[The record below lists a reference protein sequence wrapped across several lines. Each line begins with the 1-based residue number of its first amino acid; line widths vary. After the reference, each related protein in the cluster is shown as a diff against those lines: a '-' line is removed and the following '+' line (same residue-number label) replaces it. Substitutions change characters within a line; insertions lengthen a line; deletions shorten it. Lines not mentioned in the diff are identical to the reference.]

1 MNTSSRLLGA
11 ALTLLVAATPAQA
24 STTSVAPLILIDG
37 TWAVAR
43 LSSGQTMPTGVRA
56 VLNLVGGRVSGTT
69 GCNSVMGRYTHAGS
83 DLAFQGL
90 ASTRK
95 FCAGVA
101 GTTETLVLRSLSGAQ
116 KVAVYGPTGQKSMRI
131 SGTGGT
137 LYLVKQK

>member
-1 MNTSSRLLGA
+1 M
-11 ALTLLVAATPAQA
+11 LV
-24 STTSVAPLILIDG
+24 DG

-43 LSSGQTMPTGVRA
+43 LPGGLTMPSGVRA
-56 VLNLVGGRVSGTT
+56 VLNFVGGRVTGST
-69 GCNSVMGRYTHAGS
+69 GCNSLMGRYTHGGS
-83 DLAFQGL
+83 NLAFQGL

-95 FCAGVA
+95 FCAGTA
-101 GTTETLVLRSLSGAQ
+101 GTTETLVLKSLGGAQ